1 MKLRRDR
8 KLLNKLEIQLQET
21 NFPNAFKILH
31 GTNKNAIKE
40 LIRNENSDDQQ
51 LRQTLR

>member
-1 MKLRRDR
+1 MKLRRHK
-8 KLLNKLEIQLQET
+8 KLLQEIQLQET
-21 NFPNAFKILH
+21 NSTDAFAILH

-40 LIRNENSDDQQ
+40 LIRNENSDNQQ